1 MNRISKPYAL
11 WTNDVEDHSIWY
23 NALRYETGEL
33 VLKEGMPILLD
44 IYKRFNIQSTFYFT
58 GYMAEHF
65 PDVVRMI
72 VKDGHEVA
80 SHGYSHEVDQAFD
93 VLPFIKQVEH
103 LKKSKQL
110 LEDVSGQEVISFRAP
125 ALRVNSDTPK
135 ALAETGYRIDSSI
148 ASQRFDM
155 FLSFGGIKK
164 LRWLTAPRLPYFT
177 KPDNLFRKGNG
188 PILEVPLTALL
199 FPYVGTTMR
208 VFPWITGVQRR
219 LLNVENKFNHKP
231 VVFDIHPNEFL
242 NEGNGERTIE
252 RRTKNPISY
261 LLADVLRGKLKVKNL
276 GKAAIPLYEKEIRFY
291 QDKGYQ
297 FTTVKKYCI
306 ENGWLP
312 DITPEG

>member
-1 MNRISKPYAL
+1 METNKGKYAL

-23 NALRYETGEL
+23 NTLRYETGEL

-44 IYKRFNIQSTFYFT
+44 IYKKFGIKSTFYFT

-72 VKDGHEVA
+72 VADGHEVA

-93 VLPFIKQVEH
+93 VLPYKLQVEH

-110 LEDVSGQEVISFRAP
+110 LEDISGQEVISFRAP
-125 ALRVNSDTPK
+125 ALRVNADTPR
-135 ALAETGYRIDSSI
+135 ALAETGYLIDSSV

-164 LRWLTAPRLPYFT
+164 LRWLTAPRLPYHT
-177 KPDNLFRKGNG
+177 RPDSLFRKGDG

-208 VFPWITGVQRR
+208 IFPWLTKMQRSI
-219 LLNVENKFNHKP
+219 LNVENKMNHKP

-242 NEGNGERTIE
+242 NEETGERIIE

-276 GKAAIPLYEKEIRFY
+276 GKAAIPLYENEISFY
-291 QDKGYQ
+291 KNRGYM
-297 FTTVKKYCI
+297 FTTVKQYCI

-312 DITPEG
+312 ERKS